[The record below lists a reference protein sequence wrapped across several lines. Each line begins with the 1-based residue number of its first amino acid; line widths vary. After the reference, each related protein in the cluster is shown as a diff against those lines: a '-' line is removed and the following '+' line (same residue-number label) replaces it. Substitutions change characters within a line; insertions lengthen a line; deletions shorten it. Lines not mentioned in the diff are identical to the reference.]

1 MSAVPPA
8 VRDDLSVESPGS
20 TEIRSGPPSRKAGRR
35 TGRFFLSMY
44 RFWVRAR
51 DKTFSI
57 LAGGA
62 FASFGRRSVVQ
73 LPVRLGGEERIAVGS
88 DVFVGAGSW
97 LQAVDGHGDEVALE
111 IGDGTSIVGG
121 CVLSAAVSV
130 RLGRRV
136 LIARNVYIS
145 DHVHRYDDTAQAVLD
160 QGIRGIEPVE
170 ICDGAWLGENV
181 VVCPG
186 VRIGRGAVIGA
197 NAVVLH
203 DVPDF
208 CVAVGAPARIVR
220 SFAPDCDITS

>member
-1 MSAVPPA
+1 MSAVRPA
-8 VRDDLSVESPGS
+8 APDELTADSPGS
-20 TEIRSGPPSRKAGRR
+20 TDRRSAPASRMAGRR
-35 TGRFFLSMY
+35 AGRVSLRLY

-51 DKTFSI
+51 DKAFSG

-62 FASFGRRSVVQ
+62 FAAFGGRSVIQ
-73 LPVRLGGEERIAVGS
+73 LPVRLGGEERIAIGS
-88 DVFVGAGSW
+88 DVFVGSGSW
-97 LQAVDGHGDEVALE
+97 LQALDGHGDDVALE

-130 RLGRRV
+130 RLGRKV
-136 LIARNVYIS
+136 LIARNGYIS
-145 DHVHRYDDTAQAVLD
+145 DHVHRYDDTSRAVLD

-186 VRIGRGAVIGA
+186 VRIGRGAVVGA
-197 NAVVLH
+197 NAVVLQ

-208 CVAVGAPARIVR
+208 CVAVGSPARIVR
-220 SFAPDCDITS
+220 SFAADRDTIS